1 MKNVSDCKNVQYK
14 MNKLLETKRNQIN
27 CFILCFLSAPTNSF
41 LIHGDRKKQSIFD
54 DFLAN
59 FWVSKQ
65 KPC

>member
-1 MKNVSDCKNVQYK
+1 MKNLSDCKNVQYK

-27 CFILCFLSAPTNSF
+27 CFILCFLSAPTNLF
-41 LIHGDRKKQSIFD
+41 LFMEIGKNNQFSD